1 MLGWGKLPG
10 LGKDSLLDKALRQL
24 VKIIKFV
31 CSSGIKLSFPVAPL
45 PSFLLGTSGSVLDL
59 PGLCSE
65 VRAQMVDQ
73 MQKASECIHKEQRE
87 V

>member
-10 LGKDSLLDKALRQL
+10 LGKDNLLDKVLTQL
-24 VKIIKFV
+24 VIKSV

-59 PGLCSE
+59 LGLCSE

-73 MQKASECIHKEQRE
+73 M
-87 V
+87 